1 MTVVTLNESPQP
13 LEQFEKC
20 RKELLG
26 GKGLHSQRR
35 HNMDALINEIAPQ
48 PVVARC
54 ETETAGAVESTVP
67 PVGVGSPALRDKPLR
82 CSGVAKL

>member
-1 MTVVTLNESPQP
+1 MTWSDISLHPFEGFGKPGEEFAES
-13 LEQFEKC
+13 
-20 RKELLG
+20 
-26 GKGLHSQRR
+26 KGLRSQRR